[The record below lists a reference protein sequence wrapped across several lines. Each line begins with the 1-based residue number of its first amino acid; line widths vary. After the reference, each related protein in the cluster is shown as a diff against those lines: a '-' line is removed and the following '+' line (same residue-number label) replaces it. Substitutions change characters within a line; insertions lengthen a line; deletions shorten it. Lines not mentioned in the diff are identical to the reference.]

1 MDFLLHVDVHLQ
13 VLLQQYGGW
22 TYALLFLIVFC
33 ETGLVVTPFL
43 PGDSLLFAAGVFA
56 ANGAL
61 AVWPVAGVLIAAAIL
76 GDTANYWVGAR
87 VGPRAVDAAHGR
99 WLRREHL
106 ERTHRFFERYGG
118 KTIVL
123 ARFVPIVRTMAP
135 FVAGVGRMT
144 YARFLLYNVAG
155 GLLWVALFVGAG
167 YAFHQVPLVQ
177 KHFSLVVLAIV
188 VLSVLPAVVEVWRH
202 RAAESRG
209 LSPKGTVP

>member
-13 VLLQQYGGW
+13 ALLQQYGGW
-22 TYALLFLIVFC
+22 TYGLLFLIVFC
-33 ETGLVVTPFL
+33 ETGLVVIPFL

-61 AVWPVAGVLIAAAIL
+61 SVWPVAGTLAAAAIL
-76 GDTANYWVGAR
+76 GDTVNYGVGAF
-87 VGPRAVDAAHGR
+87 VGPQAVAAAHGR

-118 KTIVL
+118 KTILL
-123 ARFVPIVRTMAP
+123 ARFIPIVRTLAP

-144 YARFLLYNVAG
+144 YGRFFLYNVGG

-167 YAFHQVPLVQ
+167 YAFHQVPLVRE
-177 KHFSLVVLAIV
+177 HFSLVVLAIV
-188 VLSVLPAVVEVWRH
+188 VLSVLPAVAEVWRH
-202 RAAESRG
+202 RRAG
-209 LSPKGTVP
+209 PVPQS